1 VKRRRVRLVDTTL
14 RDGEQSPGLAFSLK
28 TKKRLAFILDRA
40 GIHQIEAG
48 APAMGDKEIEAVLA
62 VKAVCR
68 RALVSTWNRLKL
80 EDLEAS
86 FACRPDIVHICL
98 PVSEIHLQKK
108 LKISW
113 ETALTTLIACL
124 EAARRRG
131 REVSVGLEDVSRAE
145 PGRLLQ
151 AAAALRELGVR
162 RIRLSDT
169 VGVLTPGR
177 LPALFKNFIPAGFNV
192 EFHAHNDLGLAEAN
206 SLRAALAGAEYIDT
220 TLLGVGERAGNC
232 GLANFVRLAG
242 AAGNLAL
249 GVRLQDALAMETEA
263 GPILN
268 REYFMER
275 LLTSPTAGI
284 FY

>member
-1 VKRRRVRLVDTTL
+1 MKRRRVHLVDTTL

-28 TKKRLAFILDRA
+28 IKKRLAFILDRA
-40 GIHQIEAG
+40 GIHQIEIG
-48 APAMGDKEIEAVLA
+48 APTMDDKEIEAVLA
-62 VKAVCR
+62 IKAVCQ

-80 EDLEAS
+80 EDMEAS
-86 FACRPDIVHICL
+86 FACRPDIVHLCL
-98 PVSEIHLQKK
+98 PVSEIHLKNK

-113 ETALTTLIACL
+113 ETALSTLITCL

-145 PGRLLQ
+145 SGRLLQ
-151 AAAALRELGVR
+151 AATTLRELGVR

-169 VGVLTPGR
+169 VGILTPGR
-177 LPALFKNFIPAGFNV
+177 LPILLKKFIPNGFKV

-232 GLANFVRLAG
+232 GLVNFVRLAE
-242 AAGNLAL
+242 ATRNLAL
-249 GVRLQDALAMETEA
+249 GVRLQDALAMEIEA
-263 GPILN
+263 TPILD
-268 REYFMER
+268 RKYFMDR
-275 LLTSPTAGI
+275 LLTSSTAEI
-284 FY
+284 FC